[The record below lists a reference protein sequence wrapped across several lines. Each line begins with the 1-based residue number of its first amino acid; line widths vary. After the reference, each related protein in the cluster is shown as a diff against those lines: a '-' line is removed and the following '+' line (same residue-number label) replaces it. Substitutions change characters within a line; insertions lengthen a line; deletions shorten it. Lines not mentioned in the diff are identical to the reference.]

1 VSQARSDP
9 GPTGRVRPRRLLGD
23 LPGEVA
29 VLAAIAFSVAIG
41 FGLVAPVIPLYARD
55 FGVGEAAAGAV
66 VSVFAG
72 MRLASGLLGGRL
84 VDRFTERSVLA
95 SGLIIVAVSSLLAG
109 LAQTYGQLLLMRGA
123 GGAGSAMFTVSA
135 FALMYRVVAPDQ
147 RGRAAGLIQ
156 GGFLVGGI
164 TGPAIGGFLAEI
176 SLRAPF
182 FIYAATLGVA
192 TAIAWFALDKATH
205 PPGHTA
211 GAASDEART
220 TLRQALRSRAY
231 LAALVTNLGT
241 GWALFG
247 IRSSLIPLYVA
258 DVLGQSARW
267 AGIGFVVSAAV
278 QGVLLVPAG
287 RFVDRVGRRP
297 AMIGGGV
304 VAAGSIALLAVWPTQ
319 TGFLLAMAAY
329 GAGAALLGTAPAAVV
344 GDVVGSRGGTVVAVS
359 QMASDLG
366 AILGPLVAGLL
377 VQTGSY
383 ALAFWVTAA
392 VVAAGALVSTTMPET
407 RRRNTSARDDGV
419 GDVASRP

>member
-1 VSQARSDP
+1 MTSLHPPRTR
-9 GPTGRVRPRRLLGD
+9 GRRLLGD
-23 LPGEVA
+23 LPADVA
-29 VLAAIAFSVAIG
+29 VLAAIAFSVAVG

-66 VSVFAG
+66 VSVFAA

-84 VDRFTERSVLA
+84 VDRFAERSVLA
-95 SGLIIVAVSSLLAG
+95 VGLTIVAVSSLLAG

-123 GGAGSAMFTVSA
+123 GGVGSAMFTVSA

-147 RGRAAGLIQ
+147 RGRAAGMIQ
-156 GGFLVGGI
+156 GGFLVGGV

-182 FIYAATLGVA
+182 FVYAATLGVA
-192 TAIAWFALDKATH
+192 TGIAWLALDRSAHRPGPAAAPDSDAPAT
-205 PPGHTA
+205 
-211 GAASDEART
+211 S
-220 TLRQALRSRAY
+220 LRQALRSRAY

-247 IRSSLIPLYVA
+247 IRSSLIPLFVA
-258 DVLGQSARW
+258 DALGQPARW
-267 AGIGFVVSAAV
+267 VGIGFVVSAAM
-278 QGVLLVPAG
+278 QGVLLLPAG

-304 VAAGSIALLAVWPTQ
+304 AGAGSIALLAVWPSP
-319 TGFLLAMAAY
+319 TGFLVAMAAY
-329 GAGAALLGTAPAAVV
+329 GAAAALLGTAPAAVV

-366 AILGPLVAGLL
+366 AILGPLVAGVL
-377 VQTGSY
+377 VQNGSY
-383 ALAFWVTAA
+383 PLAFWVTAA

-407 RRRNTSARDDGV
+407 SRRHGSPRGDGV
-419 GDVASRP
+419 GDVASRA